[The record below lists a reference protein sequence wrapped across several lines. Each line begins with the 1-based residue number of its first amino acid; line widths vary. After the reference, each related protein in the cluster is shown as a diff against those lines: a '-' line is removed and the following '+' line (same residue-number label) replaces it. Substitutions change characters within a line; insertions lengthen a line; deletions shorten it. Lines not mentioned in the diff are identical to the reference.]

1 MSVILAACVC
11 SVVLG
16 PVTGVA
22 GVLRAGTGDL
32 GGTPGTDTSRLTIID
47 DTLTPSVVQ
56 FVRARSGVRGQTDE
70 VLIVDGRAAA
80 TSLPVRVG
88 GGKGPAVLAL
98 VPDWWTIERSATV
111 SSLATAAP
119 ARRAGP
125 ANPLEPPTPWVELVD
140 GQRFVGRL
148 APPPADAA
156 ADEQI
161 IRWSHPRL
169 GTLAIELDAL
179 RRIVRP
185 GLSTAADPS
194 TLPDSVRA
202 DTVWLSNGDRFEGF
216 IEGLST
222 ADPASPQ
229 ASTSLLITPAG
240 APRGTP
246 PTSIG
251 LDQLAAAVFANP
263 AKPPEPG
270 AARLWLGDGSVLSA
284 QQVDIDATS
293 GRVTIASTTLPGDP
307 ADQRSVGAAAS
318 GKGTSASL
326 ELNQLRAVS
335 FDSSRLHPLSGQP
348 IADFGPVDGRRI
360 APPVTISP
368 VIDGGPAPLNAEDLI
383 LPGPMFVEWVLPAG
397 ATRLAGWATLDPA
410 AAAWGDCDVRI
421 SVRGLE
427 SQSRELARGR
437 INAESPALPINVA
450 LPSSAGVLRL
460 EVLSGAAGPIQDRI
474 ILKRMLIL
482 TSGPGPR

>member
-1 MSVILAACVC
+1 MSIILAACVC
-11 SVVLG
+11 SAVLG

-32 GGTPGTDTSRLTIID
+32 GGTPGADTSRLTIID

-70 VLIVDGRAAA
+70 ALIVGGRAAA
-80 TSLPVRVG
+80 AALPVRSAV
-88 GGKGPAVLAL
+88 GKGPAVLAL

-119 ARRAGP
+119 VRRAGP

-156 ADEQI
+156 ANEQI

-169 GTLAIELDAL
+169 GTLTIELDAVH
-179 RRIVRP
+179 RIVRP
-185 GLSTAADPS
+185 GLSADANLS

-202 DTVWLSNGDRFEGF
+202 DTVWLGNGDRFEGF
-216 IEGLST
+216 VEGLST

-229 ASTSLLITPAG
+229 ATTSLLITPAG
-240 APRGTP
+240 TP
-246 PTSIG
+246 GSTPATAIAF
-251 LDQLAAAVFANP
+251 DQIAAVVFANP

-270 AARLWLGDGSVLSA
+270 VARLWLGDGSVLSA
-284 QQVDIDATS
+284 QQVEIDATS
-293 GRVTIASTTLPGDP
+293 GRVTVASATLPGDP
-307 ADQRSVGAAAS
+307 ADQRAGAAAS
-318 GKGTSASL
+318 GKRTSASL

-335 FDSSRLHPLSGQP
+335 FDMARLHPLSAQP
-348 IADFGPVDGRRI
+348 IADSGPVDGRRI
-360 APPVTISP
+360 APPAAISP
-368 VIDGGPAPLNAEDLI
+368 VIDGRPAPLNAEDLI
-383 LPGPMFVEWVLPAG
+383 LPGPMFVEWVLPAA

-410 AAAWGDCDVRI
+410 GAAWGDCDVRI
-421 SVRGLE
+421 SVRSPE

-437 INAESPALPINVA
+437 VNAESPVLPINVA

-460 EVLSGAAGPIQDRI
+460 EVLPGAAGPIQDRI

-482 TSGPGPR
+482 TSDSGPR